1 MKGRMLAALVCAVVV
16 LPAHAAD
23 ALTTASQLYY
33 ACRAPK
39 KSPSYTLCRGYI
51 AGYFDAFAQAY
62 ADTRPKRFCPGYG
75 RTVEQIWKKVEPL
88 LKPRH
93 EQLEDETVELALGI
107 ALLAAYPCE
116 EAKEQ
121 PK

>member
-1 MKGRMLAALVCAVVV
+1 MKGRILAALACVVV
-16 LPAHAAD
+16 ALAPLPAD

-39 KSPSYTLCRGYI
+39 NSSSHTLCRGYI

-62 ADTRPKRFCPGYG
+62 AGTRPKRFCPGYG

-88 LKPRH
+88 LKPRR
-93 EQLEDETVELALGI
+93 EQHEDEVVETALAE
-107 ALLAAYPCE
+107 ALLRAYKCE
-116 EAKEQ
+116 EEKEQ

>member
-1 MKGRMLAALVCAVVV
+1 MRARILAALACAVVV
-16 LPAHAAD
+16 LAAPPAD

-39 KSPSYTLCRGYI
+39 KSPSHTLCRGYI

-62 ADTRPKRFCPGYG
+62 AATGPKRFCPGYG

-88 LKPRH
+88 LKPRP
-93 EQLEDETVELALGI
+93 EQHEDEVVETALGV

-121 PK
+121 AK

>member
-1 MKGRMLAALVCAVVV
+1 MKARILAALVCIVVV
-16 LPAHAAD
+16 LPALPAD

-39 KSPSYTLCRGYI
+39 KSPSHILCRGYI
-51 AGYFDAFAQAY
+51 AGYFDAFSQAY
-62 ADTRPKRFCPGYG
+62 AGPRPKRFCPGYG

-88 LKPRH
+88 LKPRR
-93 EQLEDETVELALGI
+93 EQHEDEVVETALGV

-121 PK
+121 EK